1 MWRLIAALRPTLHNF
16 TNSHRVADESMF
28 TTTEFPI
35 YAVANHHH
43 HRRPAAHRTF
53 SAVFS
58 IIRAPFSILS
68 CFAPP
73 PVHSSA
79 DTFWLSTDHY
89 FASTISETNHL
100 MVSDGMRY
108 AMLM

>member
-1 MWRLIAALRPTLHNF
+1 MWRLISALRPTLHNF

-28 TTTEFPI
+28 TTTDQFPI
-35 YAVANHHH
+35 YAAANHHR
-43 HRRPAAHRTF
+43 RRPF
-53 SAVFS
+53 SAAIFS

-73 PVHSSA
+73 PVHRSA
-79 DTFWLSTDHY
+79 DAFWLSGDHY
-89 FASTISETNHL
+89 FASTISETNQL

-108 AMLM
+108 AILM